1 VDTPEALQRGLAGEV
16 LEVRIDRARE
26 AREAAAR
33 LPAVRRAALFGDR
46 LHLTVASVEAD
57 GPAVEAALRQAG
69 FAPRE
74 VHRIEP
80 SLEDVFIE
88 RIAGAQAAEEAA

>member
-1 VDTPEALQRGLAGEV
+1 M
-16 LEVRIDRARE
+16 RE
-26 AREAAAR
+26 AREAAAK
-33 LPAVRRAALFGDR
+33 LPSVRRAAIFGDR
-46 LHLTVASVEAD
+46 LHLTVPSATAD

-74 VHRIEP
+74 ARPIPP

-88 RIAGAQAAEEAA
+88 RIAAAEAAA